1 MRTGSASSRI
11 GRSGALTV
19 KPMAPLLHQRPD
31 ALGGPLGQGRQLD
44 PLGAEP
50 DLAVRQP
57 GDVQQVVDQ
66 PGHVPDLPLDHVA
79 GELDEGRVV
88 GRLPQD
94 VDRVEHRGQ
103 GVAQLVGEHG
113 EELILAAVGV
123 GQLLGLAAELHLELL
138 AIGGVADHLGEALE
152 LAPLVA
158 QGGHDGTPPESRAV
172 ATDLPL
178 LARHLAAGRRLPDLR
193 LGLARLGILEGREAR
208 EGLADDLGGVISEQ
222 QVRAV
227 VPAQHA
233 PVRVEQQDRIVLDAI
248 EEELDPLPIDG
259 GRFLARDL
267 VEPWPVFP
275 RSRIALWFRD
285 APPAMGGRLEAA
297 RGRRRAGE
305 SSDPRAGPV
314 ETPRARSEWRGR
326 SPEEEGTGDAS
337 DECFRDYNAI

>member
-1 MRTGSASSRI
+1 
-11 GRSGALTV
+11 
-19 KPMAPLLHQRPD
+19 MAPLLHQRPD
-31 ALGGPLGQGRQLD
+31 ALGGPLGQGRQVD

-66 PGHVPDLPLDHVA
+66 PRHVPDLPLDHVA
-79 GELDEGRVV
+79 GELDQRRVV

-123 GQLLGLAAELHLELL
+123 GQLLGLTAELHLELL

-158 QGGHDGTPPESRAV
+158 QGGHDRTSPESRPV

-193 LGLARLGILEGREAR
+193 LGRARLDVLGGREAR
-208 EGLADDLGGVISEQ
+208 ERLADDLGGMISEEQ
-222 QVRAV
+222 GRSI

-233 PVRVEQQDRIVLDAI
+233 PVRVEEQDRIVLDAVK
-248 EEELDPLPIDG
+248 EELDPLPING
-259 GRFLARDL
+259 SRFLARDL
-267 VEPWPVFP
+267 VNHGLVPPIADRSVIPGCPV
-275 RSRIALWFRD
+275 RD
-285 APPAMGGRLEAA
+285 G
-297 RGRRRAGE
+297 
-305 SSDPRAGPV
+305 
-314 ETPRARSEWRGR
+314 
-326 SPEEEGTGDAS
+326 
-337 DECFRDYNAI
+337 